1 MPFLIGV
8 LIITIIR
15 MRKPR
20 GGLIKRMYLWN
31 HKVEFYY
38 HSKVGY
44 QIDVYIDW
52 EKEDEIETED
62 SYDLDYK
69 IIDWYYQWMEK
80 IMDKYN

>member
-1 MPFLIGV
+1 
-8 LIITIIR
+8 

-20 GGLIKRMYLWN
+20 GELIKKIYVWN

-52 EKEDEIETED
+52 EKEDEIRTCD
-62 SYDLDYK
+62 TYDLTDYV
-69 IIDWYYQWMEK
+69 IVDWYSQWMEK
-80 IMDKYN
+80 IMDKYD

>member
-1 MPFLIGV
+1 
-8 LIITIIR
+8 

-20 GGLIKRMYLWN
+20 GELIKKIYVWN

-52 EKEDEIETED
+52 EKEDEIRTCD
-62 SYDLDYK
+62 TYDLTDYE
-69 IIDWYYQWMEK
+69 IINWYSQWMEK
-80 IMDKYN
+80 IMDKYD

>member
-1 MPFLIGV
+1 
-8 LIITIIR
+8 

-20 GGLIKRMYLWN
+20 GELIKKMYLWS

-52 EKEDEIETED
+52 EKEDEIENCAT
-62 SYDLDYK
+62 YDLTDYV
-69 IIDWYYQWMEK
+69 IVDWYSQWMRK

>member
-1 MPFLIGV
+1 
-8 LIITIIR
+8 

-20 GGLIKRMYLWN
+20 GELIKKIYVWN

-52 EKEDEIETED
+52 EKEDEIRTCD
-62 SYDLDYK
+62 TYDLTDYV
-69 IIDWYYQWMEK
+69 IIDWYTQWMEK
-80 IMDKYN
+80 IMDKYD